1 MALSKA
7 ETRDAIAS
15 LAKEL
20 GEEVPANLAQ
30 LDKLDL
36 LTPILEALQQKK
48 ADLKGDDE
56 AGGDVDKDGINSNAG
71 VGAPPP
77 PPTLPEPPAAPTK
90 LVAITYEVALGKQV
104 TTKRGDI
111 GALETVW
118 PKDFAG
124 GQKDLD
130 HWVAHGFVIE
140 TKHYEQ

>member
-7 ETRDAIAS
+7 ETRDAIAT

-30 LDKLDL
+30 LDKLEL

-48 ADLKGDDE
+48 ADLKVDDD
-56 AGGDVDKDGINSNAG
+56 AGGDVDKDGINSTAG
-71 VGAPPP
+71 VGGPPP
-77 PPTLPEPPAAPTK
+77 PPTLPELPATPTK
-90 LVAITYEVALGKQV
+90 LVATTYVVALGKQV
-104 TTKRGDI
+104 TTKRGAI

-130 HWVAHGFVIE
+130 HWVAHGFVDKTE
-140 TKHYEQ
+140 HFEQ